1 VGACGNSLFFNETST
16 NLFIPSFFKKRIKK
30 NYHTE
35 KRQIFCIGCKGIP
48 AEYGGFE
55 TFIEN
60 LTFYKKSDK
69 IRYHVASISNEDSR
83 YEYNGAKCYNVKVP
97 AIGSAKAIIYDA
109 KALSRAIRYCEER
122 PVIKEP
128 VFFIMACRIGPIICY
143 YKRKIERL
151 GGYLFINPDG
161 HDWARRKWSAPVR
174 AYWKLSEKLMIKH
187 ADKVICDSREIEKY
201 IHDEY
206 AIYNPN
212 TTFVAYGASTDKSG
226 YSDDNTRYVEWLT
239 DHNTKQNEYYL
250 VVGRFVKENN
260 FDIIIREFLKSNND
274 RKLIIITTKNE
285 KLLNEID
292 NKHQFRRSGRVIIA
306 DPIYDKQ
313 LLKKIREGAYAYI
326 HGHEV
331 GGTNPSLLEALA
343 STKLNLVYD
352 VSYNREVA
360 QDAGVYWSKE
370 EGNLQKMLD
379 VIERFSLD
387 EIKRYGD
394 KSKER
399 IDTAYTW
406 GQIVDGYEHA
416 FLSYGK
422 QFSYVNTSACHQEE
436 RSRVKVGL
444 KCK

>member
-1 VGACGNSLFFNETST
+1 MKVFNGLLYLQNKFPEQFLS
-16 NLFIPSFFKKRIKK
+16 KKRIKK
-30 NYHTE
+30 DYHTK

-55 TFIEN
+55 TFVEN
-60 LTFYKKSDK
+60 LTLHKKSDT
-69 IRYHVASISNEDSR
+69 IRYHVAAIANEDSR

-97 AIGSAKAIIYDA
+97 PIGPAKAIIYDA

-122 PVIKEP
+122 PAIKEP
-128 VFFIMACRIGPIICY
+128 VFFIMACRIGPIINH
-143 YKRKIERL
+143 YKRKIEKL
-151 GGYLFINPDG
+151 GGYLFVNPDG

-174 AYWKLSEKLMIKH
+174 AYWKLSERLMIKH
-187 ADKVICDSREIEKY
+187 ADKIICDSREIEKY
-201 IHDEY
+201 IHNEY
-206 AIYNPN
+206 AAYNPD
-212 TTFVAYGASTDKSG
+212 TTFAAYGASLDRSSYADTDP
-226 YSDDNTRYVEWLT
+226 RYVEWLA
-239 DHNTKQNEYYL
+239 DHEVEQNGYYL

-260 FDIIIREFLKSNND
+260 FDIIIREFLKSKSD

-292 NKHQFRRSGRVIIA
+292 NKLGFRRSGKVIVA

-343 STKLNLVYD
+343 STNLNLVYD

-360 QDAGVYWSKE
+360 QDAGLYWTKD
-370 EGNLQKMLD
+370 EGNLQKLFD
-379 VIERFSLD
+379 AVERFSHE
-387 EIKRYGD
+387 EIKQYGD
-394 KSKER
+394 KSKAR
-399 IDTAYTW
+399 IAAAYTW
-406 GQIVDGYEHA
+406 EQIVDGYEHA
-416 FLSYGK
+416 FLSYEK
-422 QFSYVNTSACHQEE
+422 LVSYDVKASSCRTDE
-436 RSRVKVGL
+436 RNRINIGL